1 MNTPPTAA
9 RWRCGVLDCNRF
21 LSVRDLVSCQL
32 TKETLREVRS
42 KIAPDQHRM
51 QFDTAGMYRLIREEA
66 KDKAK
71 AKPPPPPQRQ
81 AAAASSSSSSTNRP
95 PPGRKDAPV
104 METIDLGLL

>member
-1 MNTPPTAA
+1 M
-9 RWRCGVLDCNRF
+9 LECNRF

-66 KDKAK
+66 K
-71 AKPPPPPQRQ
+71 AKPPPPQQRQ
-81 AAAASSSSSSTNRP
+81 ADPSSSSSSSNRP
-95 PPGRKDAPV
+95 PPGRKNAPV
-104 METIDLGLL
+104 LETIDLGLL